1 MPIPFA
7 EALQAQLADYK
18 RCELLVTEDGLWAQN
33 RRPYPHILPAASS
46 DLNLCAPLRS
56 EMLALIQQRRS
67 WTKHRDFHHLNSSQS
82 MCWNVLMPAL
92 VLAGGL
98 EHLGA
103 AMGTPS
109 PVKAMD
115 FEAIPDQV
123 EFTNF
128 DCVLQLED
136 GGIVYVE
143 AKLTEREFGGAAK
156 NDKREF
162 KRTDIYSPRL
172 KGKVPPELLEEA
184 AFYVNY
190 QLLRNL
196 SHLKS
201 PADRLVLLLPRANAG
216 LVRQAES
223 FRDLVLPSWQAQV
236 SLLFVEDFIERLVA
250 QTDGPARLHF
260 EECRRKYVLRST
272 ATR

>member
-1 MPIPFA
+1 MPISFA
-7 EALQAQLADYK
+7 EALRAQLTDYK
-18 RCELLVTEDGLWAQN
+18 RHELLVTEDGLWAQN
-33 RRPYPHILPAASS
+33 SRPYPHILPAASS
-46 DLNLCAPLRS
+46 DLNLCTPLRA
-56 EMLALIQQRRS
+56 ELLALIRERRS
-67 WTKHRDFHHLNSSQS
+67 WTKHRDFHHLNSSQA

-92 VLAGGL
+92 LLAGGL
-98 EHLGA
+98 EQLGT

-143 AKLTEREFGGAAK
+143 AKLTEREFGVAAK
-156 NDKREF
+156 NDKREL
-162 KRTDIYSPRL
+162 KRTDIYFRRL
-172 KGKVPPELLEEA
+172 KGKVPHELLEEA
-184 AFYVNY
+184 SFYANY

-201 PADRLVLLLPRANAG
+201 SADRLVLLVPKASAD

-223 FRDLVLPSWQAQV
+223 FRGLVLAPWQAQV
-236 SLLFVEDFIERLVA
+236 SLLFVEDLIERLVA
-250 QTDGPARLHF
+250 QTDDRALLHF
-260 EECRRKYVLRST
+260 EECWRKYVLRST